1 MFEHS
6 CGRYHCHGISSA
18 VMCLE
23 INSRIVT
30 LIQLC
35 PLEAGISALSEDAS
49 QGVLD
54 ITVLDINLK

>member
-1 MFEHS
+1 
-6 CGRYHCHGISSA
+6 
-18 VMCLE
+18 MCLE

-54 ITVLDINLK
+54 ITVLDIKLK